1 MALTSQYERRPAAS
15 GLPEVGFT
23 KRTLSCWS
31 DDVLAMYVFSAATGH
46 NVLSLPK
53 AGNCIS
59 GGRGFLRD
67 WFLKM
72 NPGEVG
78 STALEGVRVTPFLDV
93 AASSLTL
100 LPDARAVRNRVFIR
114 MLTGDAV
121 LRLNSSVENT
131 SSTLSTDHWGIL
143 RFWEDSQETGVLPG
157 VRMLLLR
164 SQS

>member
-78 STALEGVRVTPFLDV
+78 SIAFEGVSDIPFLDV

-100 LPDARAVRNRVFIR
+100 LPEARAVRNRVLIKVF
-114 MLTGDAV
+114 TGEAV
-121 LRLNSSVENT
+121 LRLNSSEERTV
-131 SSTLSTDHWGIL
+131 STLSTDHPGIFL
-143 RFWEDSQETGVLPG
+143 FCGGLAKN
-157 VRMLLLR
+157 
-164 SQS
+164 